1 MKRAVFFYEFRSE
14 ALFLVPNVPGCVF
27 LCEGIAAVN
36 GCVADS
42 EALTASICD
51 AIANSTCIAGIK
63 YVFFIRTELFYR

>member
-42 EALTASICD
+42 EALSQ
-51 AIANSTCIAGIK
+51 ANSTCIAGIK

>member
-36 GCVADS
+36 GCVAD
-42 EALTASICD
+42 
-51 AIANSTCIAGIK
+51 ANSTCIAGIK

>member
-36 GCVADS
+36 GCVA
-42 EALTASICD
+42 
-51 AIANSTCIAGIK
+51 ANSTCIAGIK

>member
-27 LCEGIAAVN
+27 LCEGIAA
-36 GCVADS
+36 
-42 EALTASICD
+42 
-51 AIANSTCIAGIK
+51 ANSTCIAGIK

>member
-27 LCEGIAAVN
+27 LCEGIAAV
-36 GCVADS
+36 
-42 EALTASICD
+42 TASICD

>member
-36 GCVADS
+36 GCVA
-42 EALTASICD
+42 
-51 AIANSTCIAGIK
+51 NSTCIAGIK